1 MYIISFVFIVPTPTV
16 TISPSGPIQG
26 IVGDSLVLTCTVSTL
41 TVVEFNAVMI
51 MWLDSEEN
59 LVKVNDRVTISDTT
73 TIGNGTYVSSLS
85 FDFLMEGGYG
95 DVGNYTCDVMILDA
109 SGSDSTEIQEIT
121 GQYTMW

>member
-1 MYIISFVFIVPTPTV
+1 MYIKSFVFVVPTPTV

-26 IVGDSLVLTCTVSTL
+26 IVGDPLVLTCTVSTL

-73 TIGNGTYVSSLS
+73 AIGNGTYVSSLR
-85 FDFLMEGGYG
+85 FDFLMEGDYG
-95 DVGNYTCDVMILDA
+95 DVDNYTCDVMILDA
-109 SGSDSTEIQEIT
+109 RGSDSIEIQEIT
-121 GQYTMW
+121 GQ

>member
-1 MYIISFVFIVPTPTV
+1 MYIKSFFFVVPTPTV

-73 TIGNGTYVSSLS
+73 TISNGTFVSSLR
-85 FDFLMEGGYG
+85 FDFLMEGDNG
-95 DVGNYTCDVMILDA
+95 DAGNYTCDVMIMDA
-109 SGSDSTEIQEIT
+109 SGSDSIEIQEIT